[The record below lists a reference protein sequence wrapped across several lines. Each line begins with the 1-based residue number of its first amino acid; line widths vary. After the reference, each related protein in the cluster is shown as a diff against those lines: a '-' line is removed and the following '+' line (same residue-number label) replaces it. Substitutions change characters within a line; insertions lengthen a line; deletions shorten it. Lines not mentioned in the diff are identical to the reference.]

1 LITFSLSSFKFGMLE
16 AVVNGLVD
24 EFSIFRRNRL
34 MFLAGLCLVQFLLA
48 IPMVTEVSKFRVNR

>member
-1 LITFSLSSFKFGMLE
+1 MLE